1 MIYIYI
7 YKNENK
13 MKSVSQLLLLV
24 TVLFCSA
31 SVYSQTV
38 DEIIAK
44 HIDAVGGKEK
54 LSGLTSVHMEGTVD
68 VMGTSGTT
76 KSTILNGK
84 GSRTESELGGQQV
97 VNVYT
102 DKGGWLINQFAGMS
116 DPQAMTD
123 EQFKAGEDQ
132 IYFDPF
138 LDYAARGGKA
148 ELVGQEKVGTV
159 DAHKI
164 KYTNKDGA
172 VTTYYI
178 DPTTFQVIQVSA
190 VSNNMGQE
198 VEVKSTYSDFQK
210 TDYGIVVPHSIDIDF
225 GGQFTVSSKIQKVD
239 VNQPVDASIFEMKK

>member
-1 MIYIYI
+1 MIYIYRH
-7 YKNENK
+7 KKKNK
-13 MKSVSQLLLLV
+13 MKTISQFLLLV
-24 TVLFCSA
+24 SVLFSCA
-31 SVYSQTV
+31 STYSQTV

-44 HIDAVGGKEK
+44 HLDAVGGKDK
-54 LSGLTSVHMEGTVD
+54 LSALTSVHMEGTVD

-102 DKGGWLINQFAGMS
+102 DKGGWQINQFAGMS

-132 IYFDPF
+132 IYIEPF

-159 DAHKI
+159 NAHKI

-172 VTTYYI
+172 VITFYI
-178 DPTTFQVIQVSA
+178 DPTTYQVIQVSA
-190 VSNNMGQE
+190 TSNNMGQE

-210 TDYGIVVPHSIDIDF
+210 TDYGLVVPRSIDIDF

>member
-1 MIYIYI
+1 
-7 YKNENK
+7 
-13 MKSVSQLLLLV
+13 MKTIVQLSLLI
-24 TVLFCSA
+24 TVFCST

-38 DEIIAK
+38 DEIISK
-44 HIDAVGGKEK
+44 HLDAVGGKEK
-54 LSGLTSVHMEGTVD
+54 LTGLTSVSMEGTVE
-68 VMGTSGTT
+68 VMGQSGTT

-84 GSRTESELGGQQV
+84 GSRTESEIGGQQV

-102 DKGGWLINQFAGMS
+102 DKGGWQINQFAGMT
-116 DPQAMTD
+116 DPQAMPD

-132 IYFDPF
+132 IYIEPF
-138 LDYAARGGKA
+138 LDYAARGAKV

-159 DAHKI
+159 NAHKI

-190 VSNNMGQE
+190 VSNNMGQQ

-210 TDYGIVVPHSIDIDF
+210 TDYGLVVPHSIEIDF
-225 GGQFTVSSKIQKVD
+225 GGQFTVTSKLQKVD
-239 VNQPVDASIFEMKK
+239 VNQAVDAAIFEMKK

>member
-1 MIYIYI
+1 
-7 YKNENK
+7 
-13 MKSVSQLLLLV
+13 MKTISQLLLLV
-24 TVLFCSA
+24 IVVFCSA

-38 DEIIAK
+38 DEIISK
-44 HIDAVGGKEK
+44 HLDAVGGKDK
-54 LSGLTSVHMEGTVD
+54 LSGVTSVYMEGTME

-84 GSRTESELGGQQV
+84 GSRSESEISGQQV

-102 DKGGWLINQFAGMS
+102 DKGGWQINQFAGMS
-116 DPQAMTD
+116 DPQAMSD

-132 IYFDPF
+132 IYYEPL

-148 ELVGQEKVGTV
+148 ELMGQEKVGTV

-178 DPTTFQVIQVSA
+178 DPTSFQVIQVA
-190 VSNNMGQE
+190 VTSNNMGQE
-198 VEVKSTYSDFQK
+198 VEIKSTYSDFQK
-210 TDYGIVVPHSIDIDF
+210 TDYGIVVPRTIDIDF
-225 GGQFTVSSKIQKVD
+225 GGQFSLTTKIQKVD
-239 VNQPVDASIFEMKK
+239 VNQPVDAAIFEMKK

>member
-1 MIYIYI
+1 
-7 YKNENK
+7 
-13 MKSVSQLLLLV
+13 MKTISQLLLLI

-38 DEIIAK
+38 DEIISK
-44 HIDAVGGKEK
+44 HLDAVGGKDK
-54 LSGLTSVHMEGTVD
+54 LNGLTSVHMEGTVE

-76 KSTILNGK
+76 KTTILNGK
-84 GSRTESELGGQQV
+84 GSRSESEIGGQQV

-102 DKGGWLINQFAGMS
+102 DKGGWQINQFAGMT
-116 DPQAMTD
+116 DPQAMPD

-132 IYFDPF
+132 IYIEPF

-159 DAHKI
+159 NAHKI

-172 VTTYYI
+172 VTTYFI
-178 DPTTFQVIQVSA
+178 DPTSFQVIQVSA
-190 VSNNMGQE
+190 VANNMGQE
-198 VEVKSTYSDFQK
+198 VEIKSTYSDFQK
-210 TDYGIVVPHSIDIDF
+210 TDYGLVVPHSIDIDF
-225 GGQFTVSSKIQKVD
+225 GGQFTLTSKLQKVD